1 MKQYALLIAIS
12 LLLPTRLIAAVPEV
26 MFILDSSGSMAGK
39 VGTDTKID
47 AARRVMREI
56 VPAIPAEVAVGLT
69 VYGHRRPGDCSD
81 IEMIATPGQTDRQ
94 KILEQ
99 IEKMKPVGKTP
110 LSRSILQVAAGIR
123 LHDAETTIILV
134 SDGIDTCG
142 GDPCKVVAELK
153 KSGLNF
159 VLHTVGLDVESK
171 AEQQLQCMAKAGGGR
186 YFQAGDAASLLEAL
200 RTVTV
205 EIAGKTAAA
214 KAAFVQAGSGLG
226 KLRLALPT
234 NAEKSLKQLQIVRKK
249 DGSIV
254 KEVGGVKPDSLH
266 PLLSGEYL
274 VRLSF
279 AQPNY
284 GDPIWTELGEVAITK
299 GQTRELILGSISF
312 DVPKEIADAAWE
324 TGLNIDT
331 VEIVNAGTDQA
342 VATVHDNNN
351 GYYNFKPKPVLPG
364 IYDVRLTYATETP
377 SATVVARD
385 VMVQAGKDAVVTLN
399 TGIRLTGNLAEVSG
413 WNLTPRNQQ
422 IADEAEDGSQPLP
435 KSPLLT
441 VRNKTGA
448 GGNRHIVGYTYLIPA
463 GTYDLHVLL
472 QGMTEPLPVA
482 EKLVIESGAV
492 LEFDPGL

>member
-1 MKQYALLIAIS
+1 M
-12 LLLPTRLIAAVPEV
+12 
-26 MFILDSSGSMAGK
+26 
-39 VGTDTKID
+39 
-47 AARRVMREI
+47 
-56 VPAIPAEVAVGLT
+56 
-69 VYGHRRPGDCSD
+69 
-81 IEMIATPGQTDRQ
+81 
-94 KILEQ
+94 
-99 IEKMKPVGKTP
+99 
-110 LSRSILQVAAGIR
+110 
-123 LHDAETTIILV
+123 
-134 SDGIDTCG
+134 
-142 GDPCKVVAELK
+142 
-153 KSGLNF
+153 
-159 VLHTVGLDVESK
+159 
-171 AEQQLQCMAKAGGGR
+171 
-186 YFQAGDAASLLEAL
+186 
-200 RTVTV
+200 
-205 EIAGKTAAA
+205 
-214 KAAFVQAGSGLG
+214 
-226 KLRLALPT
+226 
-234 NAEKSLKQLQIVRKK
+234 
-249 DGSIV
+249 
-254 KEVGGVKPDSLH
+254 
-266 PLLSGEYL
+266 
-274 VRLSF
+274 RLSF

-284 GDPIWTELGEVAITK
+284 GDPIWTELGEVAVTK

-413 WNLTPRNQQ
+413 WNLTPRDQQ

-435 KSPLLT
+435 QSPLLT
-441 VRNKTGA
+441 VRKKTGA

-482 EKLVIESGAV
+482 EKLVIESGTV